1 MVEVTVDNLVG
12 NIMTLSRTFK
22 LAPLAFALLAGN
34 ALSADFSQQELAYM
48 PANTQIELFKSGMIT
63 PVDVVQAQKSQY
75 EATNNVVNAVTYE
88 HWDSALEA
96 AKEATKRYQDGTYR
110 SMEGVTYAVK
120 DEHHDK
126 GWKVT
131 YGSKLHMNDAPKDHA
146 DPMVSKLK
154 EVGAIPVIQTTV
166 PELYFNWVTSTD
178 AWGTSRNPW
187 NPDFA
192 VGGSSGGSGAAVAA
206 GYATIAT
213 GSDMGGSIRI
223 PSSFNGLYGLKPA
236 AFTVPNS
243 SLYSYFSVSGPIARS
258 FEDMVM
264 MYNVMSGPD
273 ASWSVPTVGEQ
284 QKLTKDVESLKGMK
298 IAYLGDMGTSPMANY
313 VAEGM
318 EDAMKV
324 LRKQGAV
331 VDVVDFDFDMQMG
344 LLEGVSNLAF
354 SGSMGAPML
363 ESYAEVTD
371 QMTTYT
377 GGLLK
382 KAISHKED
390 YNGMAQAKTEAEVQ
404 RMWTKLAE
412 EVYAQG
418 YDLVIAPT
426 MPTVTVP
433 ADYNFI
439 TDAPIQE
446 DGQTYDNAVGMMY
459 TLPFNL
465 LGWLPAASVPAG
477 LSPDGVPFGLQII
490 GKPDDTATVVKVA
503 GAYSKGAPKFFTG
516 DLMPKGVK

>member
-1 MVEVTVDNLVG
+1 MK
-12 NIMTLSRTFK
+12 I
-22 LAPLAFALLAGN
+22 APIALALLAGN
-34 ALSADFSQQELAYM
+34 ALAAEFSQKELAYM

-63 PVDVVQAQKSQY
+63 PIDIVKAQKAQY
-75 EATNNVVNAVTYE
+75 EETNDVVNAVTYA
-88 HWDSALEA
+88 HWEEAEKA
-96 AKEATKRYQDGTYR
+96 AKEATERYKDGTYR
-110 SMEGVTYAVK
+110 ALEGITYAVK

-131 YGSKLHMNDAPKDHA
+131 YGSMLHMDDPVMENA
-146 DPMVSKLK
+146 DPMVSKLNA
-154 EVGAIPVIQTTV
+154 EGAIPVIQTTV
-166 PELYFNWVTSTD
+166 PELYFSWVTSTD

-206 GYATIAT
+206 GYATMAT

-236 AFTVPNS
+236 AYTVPNS
-243 SLYSYFSVSGPIARS
+243 MLYAYFSGSGPIART

-264 MYNVMSGPD
+264 MYNAMSGQD
-273 ASWSVPTVGEQ
+273 AQMSVPTVGVQE
-284 QKLTKDVESLKGMK
+284 KLTKEIQSLEGMK
-298 IAYLGDMGTSPMANY
+298 IAYIGDMGTSPMADY
-313 VAEGM
+313 VADGM
-318 EDAMKV
+318 DDAMEI
-324 LRKQGAV
+324 LRQQGAT

-344 LLEGVSNLAF
+344 LMEGISNLAF
-354 SGSMGAPML
+354 SGALGAPMMD
-363 ESYAEVTD
+363 SYEGVTD
-371 QMTTYT
+371 QMTSYT
-377 GGLLK
+377 GKLIQ
-382 KAISHKED
+382 KAIDHRED
-390 YNGMAQAKTEAEVQ
+390 YDGRAQAKTETEVL
-404 RMWTKLAE
+404 RMWTKLSS
-412 EVYAQG
+412 EVYSQG

-439 TDAPIQE
+439 TDEPLQE
-446 DGQTYDNAVGMMY
+446 DGHTYDQAVGMMY

-477 LSPDGVPFGLQII
+477 ISPDGVPFGLQII
-490 GKPDDTATVVKVA
+490 GKPADTATVVKVA

-516 DLMPKGVK
+516 DLLPNGIK

>member
-1 MVEVTVDNLVG
+1 MKPTP
-12 NIMTLSRTFK
+12 TFK
-22 LAPLAFALLAGN
+22 IAPLALVLLTGN
-34 ALSADFSQQELAYM
+34 ALAADFSQEELAYM
-48 PANTQIELFKSGMIT
+48 PANTQIELFKSGMIS
-63 PVDVVQAQKSQY
+63 PLDVVKAQKAQY
-75 EATNNVVNAVTYE
+75 EATNNVVNAVTYQ
-88 HWDSALEA
+88 HWDEAEKA
-96 AKEATKRYQDGTYR
+96 AKVAAKRYEDGTYR
-110 SMEGVTYAVK
+110 ALEGVTYAVK

-131 YGSKLHMNDAPKDHA
+131 FGSKLHMDDAPMDHA
-146 DPMVSKLK
+146 DPMVSKLNA
-154 EVGAIPVIQTTV
+154 EGAIPVIQTTV
-166 PELYFNWVTSTD
+166 PELYFSWVTSTD

-206 GYATIAT
+206 GYATMAT

-223 PSSFNGLYGLKPA
+223 PASFNGLYGLKPA

-243 SLYSYFSVSGPIARS
+243 MLYAYFSGSGPIARS

-264 MYNVMSGPD
+264 MYNAMSGQD
-273 ASWSVPTVGEQ
+273 AQMSVPTVGEQ
-284 QKLTKDVESLKGMK
+284 EDLSKEIESLEGMK
-298 IAYLGDMGTSPMANY
+298 IAYIGDMGTNPMANY
-313 VAEGM
+313 VADGM
-318 EDAMKV
+318 NDAMEI
-324 LRKQGAV
+324 LRKQGAT

-354 SGSMGAPML
+354 SGAMGAPMMDGY
-363 ESYAEVTD
+363 EGVTD
-371 QMTTYT
+371 QMTSYT
-377 GGLLK
+377 GKLIQ
-382 KAISHKED
+382 KAIDHRED
-390 YNGMAQAKTEAEVQ
+390 YDGRAQAKTETEVL
-404 RMWTKLAE
+404 RMWTKLSS
-412 EVYAQG
+412 EVYSQG

-439 TDAPIQE
+439 TDEPLQE
-446 DGQTYDNAVGMMY
+446 DGHTYDNAVGMMY

-477 LSPDGVPFGLQII
+477 VSPDGVPFGLQII
-490 GKPDDTATVVKVA
+490 GKPADTATVVKVA

-516 DLMPKGVK
+516 DLLPKGVK

>member
-1 MVEVTVDNLVG
+1 MKLA
-12 NIMTLSRTFK
+12 STFK
-22 LAPLAFALLAGN
+22 VAPIAIALLTSSAFA
-34 ALSADFSQQELAYM
+34 ADFSQKELAYM

-63 PVDVVQAQKSQY
+63 PLDVLHAQKAQY
-75 EATNNVVNAVTYE
+75 EQTNDVVNAVTYD
-88 HWDSALEA
+88 HWETAEKA
-96 AKEATKRYQDGTYR
+96 AKEATERYQNGTYR
-110 SMEGVTYAVK
+110 SMEGVTFAVK

-131 YGSKLHMNDAPKDHA
+131 FGSKLHMNDEPTTHA

-154 EVGAIPVIQTTV
+154 SVGAIPVIQTTV

-187 NPDFA
+187 NTEFA
-192 VGGSSGGSGAAVAA
+192 VGGSSGGSGAALAA

-236 AFTVPNS
+236 ANTTPNAA
-243 SLYSYFSVSGPIARS
+243 LYSYFSGSGPIARS

-264 MYNVMSGPD
+264 MYNVMAGPD
-273 ASWSVPTVGEQ
+273 AQWSVPNVGEQ
-284 QKLTKDVESLKGMK
+284 EKLSKETQSLEGMK
-298 IAYLGDMGTSPMANY
+298 IAYIGDMGTSPMANY
-313 VAEGM
+313 VADGM
-318 EDAMKV
+318 EDAMAV
-324 LRKQGAV
+324 LRKQGAT
-331 VDVVDFDFDMQMG
+331 VDTVSFDFDMQMG

-354 SGSMGAPML
+354 SGAMGAPMMDA
-363 ESYAEVTD
+363 YAGHTD
-371 QMTTYT
+371 EMTTYT
-377 GGLLK
+377 GGLIK
-382 KAISHKED
+382 KAISHRED
-390 YNGMAQAKTEAEVQ
+390 YDGRAQAKTEAEVL
-404 RMWTKLAE
+404 RMWTKLSSE
-412 EVYAQG
+412 IYAKG

-426 MPTVTVP
+426 MPTVSVP

-439 TDAPIQE
+439 TDKPLKE
-446 DGQTYDNAVGMMY
+446 DGHTYDKAVGMMY

-490 GKPDDTATVVKVA
+490 GKPADTKTVVKVA

-516 DLMPKGVK
+516 DNLPKGVK

>member
-1 MVEVTVDNLVG
+1 M
-12 NIMTLSRTFK
+12 K
-22 LAPLAFALLAGN
+22 LTTALKLTPIALAMIAGQSFAAE
-34 ALSADFSQQELAYM
+34 FSQKELAYM
-48 PANTQIELFKSGMIT
+48 PANTQIELFKSGMIS
-63 PVDVVQAQKSQY
+63 PVDVLKAQKAQY
-75 EATNNVVNAVTYE
+75 ENTNDTVNAVTYA
-88 HWDSALEA
+88 HWDKALTA
-96 AKEATKRYQDGTYR
+96 AKQAAKRYEDGTYR
-110 SMEGVTYAVK
+110 EMEGVTFAVK
-120 DEHHDK
+120 DEHHDV
-126 GWKVT
+126 GMKVT
-131 YGSKLHMNDAPKDHA
+131 FGSKLHMDDAPMTHA

-154 EVGAIPVIQTTV
+154 AVGAIPVIQTTV
-166 PELYFNWVTSTD
+166 PELYFNWITSTD

-192 VGGSSGGSGAAVAA
+192 VGGSSGGSGAALAA

-223 PSSFNGLYGLKPA
+223 PASFNGLYGLKPA
-236 AFTVPNS
+236 AFTVPNAT
-243 SLYSYFSVSGPIARS
+243 LYSYFSGSGPIARS

-273 ASWSVPTVGEQ
+273 AQWSVPTVGKQE
-284 QKLTKDVESLKGMK
+284 KLSKAVESLKGMK
-298 IAYLGDMGTSPMANY
+298 IAYIGDMGTSPMADY
-313 VAEGM
+313 VADGM
-318 EDAMKV
+318 EDAIKV
-324 LRKQGAV
+324 LRKQGAT
-331 VDVVDFDFDMQMG
+331 VDVVDFDFDMKMG

-354 SGSMGAPML
+354 SGAMGAPMI
-363 ESYAEVTD
+363 EAYGDHTD

-377 GGLLK
+377 GALLSKAK
-382 KAISHKED
+382 KHHYGPQS
-390 YNGMAQAKTEAEVQ
+390 QAKTEAEVQ
-404 RMWTKLAE
+404 RMWTKLSS

-426 MPTVTVP
+426 MPTVSVP

-446 DGQTYDNAVGMMY
+446 DGHTYDNAVGMMY

-477 LSPDGVPFGLQII
+477 LSPDGVPFGMQII

-503 GAYSKGAPKFFTG
+503 GAYSKGAPTFYKG
-516 DLMPKGVK
+516 DNLPKGVK